1 VSDLDYLNL
10 SDGFVTDPG
19 ADDFVHADQLA
30 AAVINGCQCWINLI
44 IDRLNIITNEENQL
58 RDDIVRLRNL
68 SSEVLTAL
76 GSQWDVM
83 VECRLATTGSVLLS
97 GLPIIDGTLP
107 QDGDIV
113 LVKDQADASTNGP
126 YVASAGLW
134 SRWPG
139 MADGDG
145 VDNVY
150 AWVTEGVENRYTSF
164 VSQGDDRTV
173 GSSDY
178 LFIICHQEFVPNL
191 TADILD
197 ALQGTEGSPTN
208 ANRFVTD
215 EDPRLDV
222 FTAGQIGVVPDPF
235 GFDCEYFLC
244 ADGTWQKPEE
254 VAAEGFMR
262 VDLNNIMD
270 ADGEITFPDT
280 VGIHGLA
287 DPVDPGDAVNLNY
300 FDTAV
305 TAILATLV
313 GLTDWKQDLDAI
325 NGVIGCDGAGNYAEV
340 TDPTFATA
348 TITGKLTVGGLIDP
362 TGLQLTQVAGNP
374 GDANT
379 LWVDD
384 GAGDLWFGPGSIT
397 GSIGANAAAAA
408 AAQGTADSAQIDA
421 TQALADAAAAQGT
434 ADAAKAVI
442 DALDAITGFIVCDGA
457 GNYAGKTLPGVANAV
472 LTDDDAGGFGGSA
485 QFTWDG
491 SIIDFNDGTKQRYLT
506 WTGGVLQE
514 VFGTIAP
521 PSLSVVQ
528 ELTDTLR
535 KFVTGVEITD
545 PTNKGLRL
553 TNANYRDQNYNPLTL
568 GLTTGNNPDRIA
580 LNGTTLEIAAFD
592 NTTEE
597 ECQATFELDHDWK
610 IGEDLRFHVHWMP
623 VDANAGNVKWNID
636 YIITR
641 AGVAVGAASTITVT
655 DATPG
660 VAWEP
665 LVSTF
670 PLIDGSSLQ
679 VGDQIHTRFY
689 RDAGDAA
696 DTYGSDAAV
705 ETFGNHLAIDSLG
718 SEAVGTKS

>member
-1 VSDLDYLNL
+1 MSDLDYLNL

-68 SSEVLTAL
+68 SAEVLTAL
-76 GSQWDVM
+76 GTQWDVM
-83 VECRLATTGSVLLS
+83 VECRLATTGPVLLS
-97 GLPIIDGTLP
+97 GLAIIDGTLP
-107 QDGDIV
+107 QEGDVV

-139 MADGDG
+139 MVDGDG

-150 AWVTEGVENRYTSF
+150 AWVTEGAENSYTSF
-164 VSQGDDRTV
+164 VSQGEDRTV

-178 LFIICHQEFVPNL
+178 LFVICHKEFVPNL

-197 ALQGTEGSPTN
+197 ALQGTAGSPDN

-244 ADGTWQKPEE
+244 ADGTWQKPSE

-262 VDLNNIMD
+262 VDLDNIMD

-287 DPVDPGDAVNLNY
+287 DPVAAGDAVNLNY

-325 NGVIGCDGAGNYAEV
+325 DGVIGCDGSGNYAEV
-340 TDPTFATA
+340 TDPTFASA

-362 TGLQLTQVAGNP
+362 TGLQLTQVDANP

-384 GAGDLWFGPGSIT
+384 SNGHLWLGA
-397 GSIGANAAAAA
+397 
-408 AAQGTADSAQIDA
+408 ADIVQAIIDSQTDA
-421 TQALADAAAAQGT
+421 TQALANAAAAQGT
-434 ADAAKAVI
+434 ADAAKAVT
-442 DALDAITGFIVCDGA
+442 DALDALNGIIQCDGA
-457 GNYAGKTLPGVANAV
+457 GNFSVWSPVSSAV
-472 LTDDDAGGFGGSA
+472 TDDSTYGGGGQSVATSIDA
-485 QFTWDG
+485 
-491 SIIDFNDGTKQRYLT
+491 L
-506 WTGGVLQE
+506 
-514 VFGTIAP
+514 
-521 PSLSVVQ
+521 
-528 ELTDTLR
+528 
-535 KFVTGVEITD
+535 
-545 PTNKGLRL
+545 
-553 TNANYRDQNYNPLTL
+553 
-568 GLTTGNNPDRIA
+568 
-580 LNGTTLEIAAFD
+580 AA
-592 NTTEE
+592 
-597 ECQATFELDHDWK
+597 
-610 IGEDLRFHVHWMP
+610 
-623 VDANAGNVKWNID
+623 
-636 YIITR
+636 
-641 AGVAVGAASTITVT
+641 AVGAANSHGEISGVPANIIFGAPLTWTQVLLPGAGGDRLTNMTQLGNGIRADKPMEVVVVAQVSA
-655 DATPG
+655 DLNAAQQCQFAFAVNGVIVPESVAEQHYPG
-660 VAWEP
+660 V
-665 LVSTF
+665 
-670 PLIDGSSLQ
+670 GSQYRNTAVVKNLSLALNDVVTLWAQ
-679 VGDQIHTRFY
+679 QM
-689 RDAGDAA
+689 AGTATLAFSNCNMAA
-696 DTYGSDAAV
+696 K
-705 ETFGNHLAIDSLG
+705 E
-718 SEAVGTKS
+718 